1 MPTVAFHTNA
11 GPVSFQTKSKMAS
24 KTSAKTTKPAKKQL
38 SARPD
43 IKKKQK
49 RVAKILDDK
58 TVQDKLKKK
67 ISKKRDTAATKKVVK
82 NKGSDSSHD
91 AAQAKPKT
99 KRQKKETDGSEG
111 V

>member
-1 MPTVAFHTNA
+1 MPTVAFHTTA
-11 GPVSFQTKSKMAS
+11 VSFQTKNKMAS
-24 KTSAKTTKPAKKQL
+24 KPSGKAAKPAKKQP

-67 ISKKRDTAATKKVVK
+67 ISKKRDAAATKK
-82 NKGSDSSHD
+82 SC
-91 AAQAKPKT
+91 
-99 KRQKKETDGSEG
+99 
-111 V
+111 